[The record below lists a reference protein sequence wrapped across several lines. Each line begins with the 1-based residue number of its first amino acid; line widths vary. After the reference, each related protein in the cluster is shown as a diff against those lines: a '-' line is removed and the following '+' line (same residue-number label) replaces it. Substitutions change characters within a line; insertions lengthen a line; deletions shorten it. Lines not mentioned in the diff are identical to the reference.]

1 MLLLRLILQINFYLE
16 RRKIWQKKLVNLLFV
31 AQNLLSKI
39 CAKLIEHLKN
49 IIFSKEFL
57 ARNRHSPHDF
67 SRQRKLPFHLLILFL
82 LNFIKGSYQDELDK
96 FFKAMNKWDVA
107 KRVVTKVALA
117 KARVRLKFEAF
128 IELNRHLAKFFYDE
142 FDTITWYGFR
152 LVAFDGST
160 IRLPH
165 IKEIAEHFGAWGV
178 RKGKAC
184 PMARVSQMFDT
195 LNKVSI
201 DAVISS
207 KSTGERLLAAQHC
220 TNLLPNDLVLLDRG
234 YPAFWLFQLVLS
246 CSAHFCARISSTKWK
261 IVKSFFRS
269 GAKEKIITLPIPPT
283 SLKACRALGLDTGP
297 ITLRLIRVE
306 LDSGEV
312 EILVTSLTD
321 TALYPYDLFEELYHD
336 RWPVEEDY
344 KTMKCWLEVEN
355 FSGKSVLSIHQDFYA
370 KVFSKN
376 LTSVIAFPT
385 RDSINQVSA
394 KRKYDYQIN
403 FTQAL
408 SKTKDVI
415 VLLFQKTKTKI
426 TRLISQLHNIFIRT
440 TEPIR
445 PGRKFPRNHK
455 VSRRKYF
462 LNYKPIC

>member
-1 MLLLRLILQINFYLE
+1 MLLLQTILHINFYLE
-16 RRKIWQKKLVNLLFV
+16 RRKPWRKMLANLLFV
-31 AQNLLSKI
+31 AHNLLSKT
-39 CAKLIEHLKN
+39 CANLIEYLN
-49 IIFSKEFL
+49 DILSSQEFL

-96 FFKAMNKWDVA
+96 FFKALNKWDVA

-128 IELNRHLAKFFYDE
+128 IELNRHLATFFYDQ
-142 FDTITWYGFR
+142 FDTITWHGFR

-178 RKGKAC
+178 RKGEAC

-201 DAVISS
+201 DARISP
-207 KSTGERLLAAQHC
+207 KSAGERLLAAQHC
-220 TNLLPNDLVLLDRG
+220 SNLLPNDLVLLDRG
-234 YPAFWLFQLVLS
+234 YPAFWLFKLILS
-246 CSAHFCARISSTKWK
+246 CHAQFCARISSTKWK
-261 IVKSFFRS
+261 IVRSFFRS
-269 GAKEKIITLPIPPT
+269 GAKEKVITLSTPPT
-283 SLKACRALGLDTGP
+283 SLKACRNLGLDTGP
-297 ITLRLIRVE
+297 ITLRLIRIE
-306 LDSGEV
+306 LASGET
-312 EILVTSLTD
+312 EILITALTD
-321 TALYPYDLFEELYHD
+321 TTLYPSDLFEELYHD

-344 KTMKCWLEVEN
+344 KTMKCWLEAEN
-355 FSGKSVLSIHQDFYA
+355 FSGKSVLSIQQDFYA

-415 VLLFQKTKTKI
+415 VLLFQQTKTKI
-426 TRLISQLHNIFIRT
+426 TRVISQLHNIFIRT
-440 TEPIR
+440 IEPIR

-462 LNYKPIC
+462 FNYKPIC

>member
-1 MLLLRLILQINFYLE
+1 MLVLRLILQINFYLE
-16 RRKIWQKKLVNLLFV
+16 RRKIWQKKLANLLFV

-39 CAKLIEHLKN
+39 CTKLIEHLKD

-96 FFKAMNKWDVA
+96 FFKAINKWDVA

-142 FDTITWYGFR
+142 FDTIAWYGFR

-178 RKGKAC
+178 RKGEAC

-201 DAVISS
+201 DAIISP

-220 TNLLPNDLVLLDRG
+220 NNLLPNDLVLLDRG

-269 GAKEKIITLPIPPT
+269 GAKEKIITLPTPPT
-283 SLKACRALGLDTGP
+283 SLKACRALGLDTAP
-297 ITLRLIRVE
+297 ITLRLIRIE
-306 LDSGEV
+306 LASGEV

-385 RDSINQVSA
+385 RDSINQISA

-426 TRLISQLHNIFIRT
+426 TRLIAQLHNIFIRT

-455 VSRRKYF
+455 VSRRKHF